1 MFWGCVCTCVCVCL
15 HVCVYD
21 ICMYVCMYSH
31 MCGCE
36 HACVI
41 ALKWRPEDSCG
52 YEFLPSSLF
61 EARSAL
67 TAAHARLGGLRAPG
81 DSPVPACTIALGV
94 LGSHMDSMSSRF
106 S

>member
-1 MFWGCVCTCVCVCL
+1 VGLCL
-15 HVCVYD
+15 PTA
-21 ICMYVCMYSH
+21 
-31 MCGCE
+31 
-36 HACVI
+36 HA
-41 ALKWRPEDSCG
+41 KD
-52 YEFLPSSLF
+52 LPSSLF

>member
-1 MFWGCVCTCVCVCL
+1 
-15 HVCVYD
+15 
-21 ICMYVCMYSH
+21 
-31 MCGCE
+31 
-36 HACVI
+36 
-41 ALKWRPEDSCG
+41 
-52 YEFLPSSLF
+52 LF